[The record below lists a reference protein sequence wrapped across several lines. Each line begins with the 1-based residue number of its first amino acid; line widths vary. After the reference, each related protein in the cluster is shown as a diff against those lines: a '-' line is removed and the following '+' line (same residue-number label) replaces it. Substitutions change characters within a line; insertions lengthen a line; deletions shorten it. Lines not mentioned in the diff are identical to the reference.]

1 MQCFYDNIVFAPF
14 IFIEDPLDLN
24 GQKGIL
30 PDGSS
35 ARPHSA
41 ITSPMPNLSRGNT
54 GTMLNMG
61 SKVDP
66 YLLITQVST
75 ALSDA

>member
-1 MQCFYDNIVFAPF
+1 
-14 IFIEDPLDLN
+14 
-24 GQKGIL
+24 
-30 PDGSS
+30 
-35 ARPHSA
+35 
-41 ITSPMPNLSRGNT
+41 MPNLSRGNT

-75 ALSDA
+75 GLLDA